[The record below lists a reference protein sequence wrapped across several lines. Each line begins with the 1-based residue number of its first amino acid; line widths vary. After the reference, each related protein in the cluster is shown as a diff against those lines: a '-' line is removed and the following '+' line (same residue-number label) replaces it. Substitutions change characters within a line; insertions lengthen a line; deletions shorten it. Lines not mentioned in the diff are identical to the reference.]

1 MNLARHPVREANQMA
16 KVEKYDDL
24 IIGSGI
30 AGKIAA
36 WTRDALRKTVIV
48 ERGLLGGA
56 CPNVACLPSKNMI
69 WSAKVISLA
78 RRGMEFGLKTDSL
91 SVDMAAVQRRKR
103 AMVEEL
109 HRIHLD
115 HTRASGADLIMGVA
129 RFVAPR
135 TVDIEL
141 REGGTRTLQGDRVFL
156 DLGSRAAILEVPGLA
171 DARPMTHVEA
181 LDLDRLPR
189 HLIVLGGGY
198 VGLELSQ
205 AFRRFGSEVTVIEE
219 GSQLASREDPDIGA
233 ALKDLFVDEGI
244 EVLLNSKVRRVE
256 GHSGTHVRIY
266 LNDARGD
273 RAFEGTDL
281 LVAAGRKANTD
292 GIGLDKTG
300 VQLDERGYIKT
311 NERLE
316 TTAEN
321 IWAMGDCAGSPQFT
335 HVGYDDFSIVHA
347 NLNGGDRTTSNRLI
361 PFCMFTDPELAR
373 VGKNEVEARR
383 DGIEY
388 RVAKMPMAEV
398 LRTKTV
404 SEQRGLMKVLV
415 AKNSD
420 EILGFTAFGFEASE
434 QMAAMQTAMLGH
446 LPYTVLRDAIL
457 THPTMSEG
465 LNPLLASVPAR

>member
-1 MNLARHPVREANQMA
+1 MA
-16 KVEKYDDL
+16 KVESYQDL

-30 AGKIAA
+30 AGKFAA
-36 WTRDALRKTVIV
+36 WTGDSRRRTAIV
-48 ERGLLGGA
+48 ERGLLGGS

-78 RRGMEFGLKTDSL
+78 RRGMEFGLKTESMA
-91 SVDMAAVQRRKR
+91 VDMAAVQRRKR

-109 HRIHLD
+109 RKIHLA
-115 HTRASGADLIMGVA
+115 HTEASGAELIMGIA

-135 TVDIEL
+135 TVEIEL
-141 REGGTRTLQGDRVFL
+141 RDGGQRTITGERVFL
-156 DLGSRAAILEVPGLA
+156 DLGSRAAIPQVPGLA
-171 DARPMTHVEA
+171 EATPMTHVET
-181 LDLDRLPR
+181 LDLDRLPQ

-205 AFRRFGSEVTVIEE
+205 AFRRFGSEVTVVEE
-219 GSQLASREDPDIGA
+219 GPQLASREDPDIAA
-233 ALKDLFVDEGI
+233 ALKDLFAEEGI
-244 EVLLNSKVRRVE
+244 EVLLNTRARRVE
-256 GHSGTHVRIY
+256 GRSGDRVRIY
-266 LNDARGD
+266 LNDGRDD
-273 RAFEGTDL
+273 RAVEGTDL
-281 LVAAGRKANTD
+281 LVAAGRRANTD
-292 GIGLDKTG
+292 GIRLERTG
-300 VQLDERGYIKT
+300 VELDTHGYIKV

-321 IWAMGDCAGSPQFT
+321 IWAMGDGAGSPQFT

-347 NLNGGDRTTSNRLI
+347 NLNGGNRTTRNRLI

-388 RVAKMPMAEV
+388 RLAKLPMAEV
-398 LRTKTV
+398 LRTKTI
-404 SEQRGLMKVLV
+404 SEPRGFLKVLV
-415 AKNSD
+415 SKDSD
-420 EILGFTAFGFEASE
+420 EIVGFTAFGFEASE
-434 QMAAMQTAMLGH
+434 LMVAMQTAMLGH

-465 LNPLLASVPAR
+465 LNQLLANVPAR

>member
-1 MNLARHPVREANQMA
+1 MTN
-16 KVEKYDDL
+16 VEKYDDL
-24 IIGSGI
+24 IVGSGI
-30 AGKIAA
+30 AGKFAA
-36 WTRDALRKTVIV
+36 WTHDSRRRTVIV

-78 RRGMEFGLKTDSL
+78 RRGMEFGLKTESMK
-91 SVDMAAVQRRKR
+91 VDMAAVQHRKR
-103 AMVEEL
+103 MMVREL
-109 HRIHLD
+109 REVHAN
-115 HTRASGADLIMGVA
+115 HTRSSGAELIYGVA

-135 TVDIEL
+135 TVEIEL
-141 REGGTRTLQGDRVFL
+141 RDGGTRTIEGDRVFL
-156 DLGSRAAILEVPGLA
+156 DLGSRAAIPEVSGMA
-171 DARPMTHVEA
+171 QATPMTHVEA

-205 AFRRFGSEVTVIEE
+205 AFRRFGSDVTVIEH
-219 GSQLASREDPDIGA
+219 GAQLAKQEDPDVAA

-244 EVLLNSKVRRVE
+244 EVVLGAKTRRVE
-256 GHSGTHVRIY
+256 GHSGDRVRVY
-266 LNDARGD
+266 VNESRGD
-273 RAFEGTDL
+273 RAIEGTDL
-281 LVAAGRKANTD
+281 LVATGREANSH

-316 TTAEN
+316 TTADN

-335 HVGYDDFSIVHA
+335 HVGLDDYSIVHA
-347 NLNGGDRTTSNRLI
+347 NLSGGNRTNRNRLI

-383 DGIEY
+383 DGIQY
-388 RVAKMPMAEV
+388 RLAKLPMAEI
-398 LRTKTV
+398 LRTKTI
-404 SEQRGLMKVLV
+404 SEARGFIKALI
-415 AKNSD
+415 AKDSD
-420 EILGFTAFGFEASE
+420 EIVGFTAFGFEASE
-434 QMAAMQTAMLGH
+434 LMVAMQTAMLGH

-465 LNPLLASVPAR
+465 LAQLLANVPAR

>member
-1 MNLARHPVREANQMA
+1 MA

-30 AGKIAA
+30 AGKFAA
-36 WTRDALRKTVIV
+36 WTRDSRRRTVIV

-56 CPNVACLPSKNMI
+56 CPNVACLPSKNLI

-78 RRGMEFGLKTDSL
+78 RRGLEFGLKTEAM

-103 AMVEEL
+103 TMVRELRAVHEE
-109 HRIHLD
+109 
-115 HTRASGADLIMGVA
+115 HTKASGTELIYGVA

-135 TVDIEL
+135 TVEIEL
-141 REGGTRTLQGDRVFL
+141 RDGGPRTIQSDRVFL
-156 DLGSRAAILEVPGLA
+156 DLGSRAAIPEVPGLA
-171 DARPMTHVEA
+171 EATPMTHVEA
-181 LDLDRLPR
+181 LELDRLPK

-205 AFRRFGSEVTVIEE
+205 AFRRFGSEVTVIEH
-219 GSQLASREDPDIGA
+219 GPQLAGHEDPDIGT
-233 ALKDLFVDEGI
+233 ALKDLFVEEGI
-244 EVLLNSKVRRVE
+244 EVILDAKTRRVE
-256 GHSGTHVRIY
+256 GHSGDRVRVY
-266 LNDARGD
+266 VNDARGD
-273 RAFEGTDL
+273 RAIEGTDL
-281 LVAAGRKANTD
+281 LVATGREANTD

-300 VQLDERGYIKT
+300 VKLDESRYIKT

-335 HVGYDDFSIVHA
+335 HVGLDDYSIVHA
-347 NLNGGDRTTSNRLI
+347 NLSGGNRTNRNRLI

-373 VGKNEVEARR
+373 VGRNELEARR
-383 DGIEY
+383 DGIEF
-388 RVAKMPMAEV
+388 RIAKLLMAEV
-398 LRTKTV
+398 LRTKTIA
-404 SEQRGLMKVLV
+404 EPRGFMKALI
-415 AKNSD
+415 AKDSD
-420 EILGFTAFGFEASE
+420 EIVGFTAFGFEASE
-434 QMAAMQTAMLGH
+434 LMVAMQTAMLGR

-465 LNPLLASVPAR
+465 LAQLLANVPATRR

>member
-1 MNLARHPVREANQMA
+1 MA
-16 KVEKYDDL
+16 KLERYDDL

-30 AGKIAA
+30 AGKFAA
-36 WTRDALRKTVIV
+36 WTRDSRRRTAIV

-69 WSAKVISLA
+69 WSARVISLA
-78 RRGMEFGLKTDSL
+78 RRGLEFGLKTESL

-103 AMVEEL
+103 QMVREL
-109 HRIHLD
+109 RDIHAE
-115 HTRASGADLIMGVA
+115 HTKASGAELIMGVA

-135 TVDIEL
+135 TVEIEL
-141 REGGTRTLQGDRVFL
+141 RDGGIRTIEGDRVFL
-156 DLGSRAAILEVPGLA
+156 DLGSRAAIPEVPGLA
-171 DARPMTHVEA
+171 AATPMTHVEA
-181 LDLDRLPR
+181 LELDRLPR

-205 AFRRFGSEVTVIEE
+205 AFRRFGSDVTVIEH
-219 GSQLASREDPDIGA
+219 GPQLTSREDPDVGA

-244 EVLLNSKVRRVE
+244 EVLLDSKARRVE
-256 GHSGTHVRIY
+256 GHSGTRVRVY
-266 LNDARGD
+266 VNDSRGD
-273 RAFEGTDL
+273 HAIEGTDL
-281 LVAAGRKANTD
+281 LVATGREANTN

-316 TTAEN
+316 TAAAN

-335 HVGYDDFSIVHA
+335 HVGLDDFAIVHA
-347 NLNGGDRTTSNRLI
+347 NLNGGSRTTKGRLI
-361 PFCMFTDPELAR
+361 PSCMFTDPELAR
-373 VGKNEVEARR
+373 VGKNEIETRR
-383 DGIEY
+383 EGIEY
-388 RVAKMPMAEV
+388 RVAKLPMAEV
-398 LRTKTV
+398 LRTKTIA
-404 SEQRGLMKVLV
+404 EPQGFMKVLI

-434 QMAAMQTAMLGH
+434 LMIAMQTAMLGH
-446 LPYTVLRDAIL
+446 MPYTVLRDAIL

-465 LNPLLASVPAR
+465 LGQLLSNVPVL